1 MPDPKSTL
9 YAVAIGLILYF
20 LLERPKLLG
29 KHDESSI
36 LMGDDNEN
44 SVPSK
49 S

>member
-9 YAVAIGLILYF
+9 YAVGIGLILYF
-20 LLERPKLLG
+20 LLERPILLG
-29 KHDESSI
+29 KHQENSI

-44 SVPSK
+44 SIPNK